1 MAFINMD
8 TKQRIDGIVQDV
20 RDYAVLVDEPGG
32 AKVDGLDCQ
41 PGLGMHTEAESFRTL
56 SGDIEQGVFKT
67 LVMGKFKN
75 GKSTLINAV
84 VGKVMMAAKATACTA
99 VIATVEFGDHT
110 DDVTV
115 FYTDRSPALMSLK
128 RFTEEFALSDAD
140 QELVENG
147 GRLDRF
153 ANVSHVEMQSLDPLF
168 ADGMRLIDSPGL
180 EEDISRTRTTNE
192 FVPKANAI
200 IFTMSAT
207 SLFSAKEREYIA
219 ENFAGKGL
227 RNVFFVVNRINQ
239 LTTSLEDSGIIPSV
253 RSGLADVF
261 TDKNGKFDEE
271 LYKKRVF
278 FVDAYNA
285 LCSRTGEPYK
295 VMVGRKEVEVSADIK
310 DSGMLEFEDALR
322 EFLNSEERIHA
333 TFSSTLT
340 GMANTYQSAEKQA
353 AANKAVRS
361 QSKEEREKN
370 AKLAQEK
377 LDEAKEKVEDIRSK
391 VKSSGALISRKLYT
405 DLLSYVQTDIP
416 REFRAY
422 LEQSTDLR
430 SDFGVMSFVKL
441 AFAGALATLPFKSLK
456 EKVTSQQIEILRPI
470 TDRINKYIKDKLD
483 DWEKRAPV
491 LVDADLR
498 DLSQELEEQSADF
511 DLDLEE
517 AVNCFAYGT
526 ARAPKNEGGIKAGL
540 QSVIALSNWDVSLAM
555 ESAAEGGL
563 SWGNFLKGVGVQL
576 GLDMAVTALFG
587 APFIV
592 ICLAVEV
599 ACVALRAKT
608 VGKEQASTIGAQA
621 FEELVKEIQKREIE
635 FESAVTDGFIE
646 KGEQIAVTALS
657 MVTDA
662 ENNMEKLLKENADDQ
677 KAADEEN
684 NRVDKNLEAMRK
696 RINSVFA
703 ALYGHTP
710 TEEEFVNLAKNVKK
724 K

>member
-1 MAFINMD
+1 MTFINSD
-8 TKQRIDGIVQDV
+8 TKQKIDGIVKDV
-20 RDYAVLVDEPGG
+20 RDYAVLVDEPGE
-32 AKVDGLDCQ
+32 ARVDGLDCQ
-41 PGLGMHTEAESFRTL
+41 PGLGMHTEAESFRAL
-56 SGDIEQGVFKT
+56 SVDIEQGVFKA

-84 VGKVMMAAKATACTA
+84 VGKIMMAAKATACTA
-99 VIATVEFGDHT
+99 VIATVEFGDDT

-115 FYTDRSPALMSLK
+115 FYTDRSPVRMSLK

-153 ANVSHVEMQSLDPLF
+153 ANVSHVEMQSLDSLF

-239 LTTSLEDSGIIPSV
+239 VTEDLEASVIPAV
-253 RSGLADVF
+253 RRGLEDVF
-261 TDKNGKFDEE
+261 TDKTGKFDEE

-278 FVDAYNA
+278 FVDAYSA
-285 LCSRTGEPYK
+285 LCYRTGEPYK
-295 VMVGRKEVEVSADIK
+295 VMSGRKEIEVPTDIK
-310 DSGMLEFEDALR
+310 DSGMLEFEEALR
-322 EFLNSEERIHA
+322 EFLNSDERINA

-340 GMANTYQSAEKQA
+340 GMANTYQSAEKKA
-353 AANKAVRS
+353 AANKAARS
-361 QSKEEREKN
+361 QSKEQREKN
-370 AKLAQEK
+370 AKLAWEK
-377 LDEAKEKVEDIRSK
+377 LDEAREKVEDIRSK
-391 VKSSGALISRKLYT
+391 VKNSGDLISKKLYT

-422 LEQSTDLR
+422 LEQSKDIR
-430 SDFGVMSFVKL
+430 SDFGITNFVKL
-441 AFAGALATLPFKSLK
+441 AFVGALAALPFKSLK
-456 EKVTSQQIEILRPI
+456 EKMTSQQIEILRPI
-470 TDRINKYIKDKLD
+470 TSRINKYIKDKLD

-491 LVDADLR
+491 LVDSDLR
-498 DLSQELEEQSADF
+498 DLSRELEEQSADF

-526 ARAPKNEGGIKAGL
+526 AKVPQNKGGIKAGL

-576 GLDMAVTALFG
+576 GLDVAVGAIFG
-587 APFIV
+587 APYIM
-592 ICLAVEV
+592 ICLAIEV
-599 ACVALRAKT
+599 VCIALRSET
-608 VGKEQASTIGAQA
+608 VGKEQASKIGAQA
-621 FEELVKEIQKREIE
+621 FEELAKEIRKKEIE
-635 FESAVTDGFIE
+635 FEFAITDDFTQ
-646 KGEQIAVTALS
+646 KGEQIAGTALS

-662 ENNMEKLLKENADDQ
+662 ENNMEKILKENADDQ

-684 NRVDKNLEAMRK
+684 NRVDKNLEAMK
-696 RINSVFA
+696 NRINSVFA
-703 ALYGHTP
+703 ALYGQNP
-710 TEEEFVNLAKNVKK
+710 TEAEFSNLAKNVKK